1 MADALRPSGEAVT
14 RPPGCST
21 CRHVVPTAHGW
32 ECHRYPPAL
41 LSTVQGTTQ
50 LRVGWPNVCATTFCG
65 EWAGVEWKPVPE
77 PTPDDAAQERD
88 EWRANVLHALDLPLH
103 RSVED
108 AVEAIEGVTARLNL
122 ARQDAVILRA
132 ELRATR
138 AHLRDVLRGVAGAET
153 LATAYLNNKEK
164 TP

>member
-1 MADALRPSGEAVT
+1 MT
-14 RPPGCST
+14 RSPGCST
-21 CRHVVPTAHGW
+21 CRHVLPTAHGW

-65 EWAGVEWKPVPE
+65 EWTAIEWKPAPE
-77 PTPDDAAQERD
+77 PTPTPDDAAQERD

-108 AVEAIEGVTARLNL
+108 AVEAIEAIIARMNGS
-122 ARQDAVILRA
+122 RQDAVILRV
-132 ELRATR
+132 ELRASR
-138 AHLRDVLRGVAGAET
+138 AHLRDVLNRVPGADYI
-153 LATAYLNNKEK
+153 ATAYLNNKEK

>member
-1 MADALRPSGEAVT
+1 M
-14 RPPGCST
+14 
-21 CRHVVPTAHGW
+21 
-32 ECHRYPPAL
+32 
-41 LSTVQGTTQ
+41 
-50 LRVGWPNVCATTFCG
+50 RVTTFCG
-65 EWAGVEWKPVPE
+65 EWAGVEWKPAPPPEPEPE
-77 PTPDDAAQERD
+77 PTLDDAAQERD

-108 AVEAIEGVTARLNL
+108 AVEAIEGITARLNM
-122 ARQDAVILRA
+122 ARQDTVVLRA

-138 AHLRDVLRGVAGAET
+138 AHLRDVLSVVPGAGT